1 VLITVKGETL
11 VRTGYNI
18 NIRLILSPL
27 IMISKALIRY
37 KNDLT
42 VVSVAFLFYASAYLG
57 YALTFDSSAQ
67 ISTWPPSGIA
77 FALIILLGRSA
88 WPGITIGSLLANVMG
103 FWNNAELTVQSVI
116 LLSAMIA
123 LANTCEALIG
133 NFLIKKWVETD
144 YPFTTTKNTFRF
156 LFVCVFMCA
165 VGAAIASG
173 SLFFIGVIQQPQV
186 FKSFL
191 MWLVSNT
198 TGILL
203 FTPFILACHYFAKVR
218 FNRENMFQLGALMAV
233 GVCLVLILKIDY
245 ANTTIA
251 RAVPFLLIPVLLWL
265 AFRFHLAIAMTF
277 VVLIA
282 LSSIYISIRGLG
294 PFILDDPE
302 HSIILLQVFVTVISV
317 STIVLSATVK
327 ERKIAEKKL
336 HDFNE
341 TLEAKV
347 QERTKALHTEI
358 STRKEAEEKLQ
369 KTNHELSKRNTEL
382 DNFVYSVSHDL
393 RAPIASVLG
402 LINLAKKD
410 SNVSMKDVYLEMI
423 QKSANQQDHFIREI
437 LDQSRNS
444 RLEIRSEEIFFE
456 PIIEETF
463 NQLKFATA
471 TGQNV
476 ERIITVKQDQAF
488 YSDKWRLKV
497 ILNNIISNAIRYRNG
512 KDPVIKVNVAVNS
525 EGALVEIED
534 NGKGIAKEHLNKVC
548 NMFYRAT
555 DDGAG
560 SGLGLYIVKETIDKL
575 NGSMKIDSEVGRGTM
590 VSMEIPPLP
599 INPQPLNPLKGTL
612 MQVVSNEYAVASS

>member
-1 VLITVKGETL
+1 MVNKVSIQ
-11 VRTGYNI
+11 
-18 NIRLILSPL
+18 
-27 IMISKALIRY
+27 Y
-37 KNDLT
+37 KNDLK
-42 VVSVAFLFYASAYLG
+42 VVGVAFLFYASAYLG
-57 YALTFDSSAQ
+57 YALTFDSSTQ

-77 FALIILLGRSA
+77 FALMILLGRSA

-103 FWNNAELTVQSVI
+103 FWNGAELSVQSVI
-116 LLSAMIA
+116 LLSTMIA
-123 LANTCEALIG
+123 LANTSEALVG
-133 NFLIKKWVETD
+133 NLLIKKWVQTD

-156 LFVCVFMCA
+156 LFVTLFMCS
-165 VGAAIASG
+165 VGAGIATG
-173 SLFFIGVIQQPQV
+173 SLLLNGVIQQPDIYRT
-186 FKSFL
+186 L
-191 MWLVSNT
+191 LTWLISNI

-203 FTPFILACHYFAKVR
+203 FTPFILACHYFARLK
-218 FNRENMFQLGALMAV
+218 FNRSNLIELGALVAV
-233 GVCLVLILKIDY
+233 GVCIVFVLKIDY
-245 ANTTIA
+245 ANVTLA

-294 PFILDDPE
+294 PFTLDDPS
-302 HSIILLQVFVTVISV
+302 HSIILLQVFITVISV

-327 ERKIAEKKL
+327 ERRIAEKKL
-336 HDFNE
+336 HEFNE

-347 QERTKALHTEI
+347 QERTQALHAEI

-402 LINLAKKD
+402 LINLARKD
-410 SNVSMKDVYLEMI
+410 GNLAMKDVYLEMI

-444 RLEIRSEEIFFE
+444 RLEIKREEIFFE

-471 TGQNV
+471 TGQHV
-476 ERIITVKQDQAF
+476 ERIVTVKQDQPF
-488 YSDKWRLKV
+488 HSDKWRLKV
-497 ILNNIISNAIRYRNG
+497 ILNNIISNSIRYRNG
-512 KDPVIKVNVAVNS
+512 KDPVIKVNVAVNPD
-525 EGALVEIED
+525 GALVEIED
-534 NGKGIAKEHLNKVC
+534 NGKGIAEEHLNKVC

-575 NGSMKIDSEVGRGTM
+575 NGSMKIDSQVGRGTM
-590 VSMEIPPLP
+590 VSVNIPAAL
-599 INPQPLNPLKGTL
+599 
-612 MQVVSNEYAVASS
+612 EC

>member
-1 VLITVKGETL
+1 MVNKVLIQ
-11 VRTGYNI
+11 
-18 NIRLILSPL
+18 
-27 IMISKALIRY
+27 Y
-37 KNDLT
+37 KNDLK
-42 VVSVAFLFYASAYLG
+42 VVFVAFLFYASAYLG
-57 YALTFDSSAQ
+57 YALTFDSSTQ

-103 FWNNAELTVQSVI
+103 FWNDAELSVQSVI
-116 LLSAMIA
+116 LLSFMIA
-123 LANTCEALIG
+123 LANTFEALIG
-133 NFLIKKWVETD
+133 NLLMQKWVKTD
-144 YPFTTTKNTFRF
+144 FPFTTTKNTFRF
-156 LFVCVFMCA
+156 LFVAIFMC
-165 VGAAIASG
+165 VIGAAIATS
-173 SLFFIGVIQQPQV
+173 SFLFNGVIQQSELY
-186 FKSFL
+186 KSFL
-191 MWLVSNT
+191 TWLISNT

-203 FTPFILACHYFAKVR
+203 FTPFILACHYYFTRLK
-218 FNRENMFQLGALMAV
+218 FNRGNLLELGALVAV
-233 GVCLVLILKIDY
+233 GVCLVFILKIDY
-245 ANTTIA
+245 ANTTLA

-282 LSSIYISIRGLG
+282 LSSIYISIKGLG
-294 PFILDDPE
+294 PFILADPRQ
-302 HSIILLQVFVTVISV
+302 SIILLQVFITVISV

-336 HDFNE
+336 HEFNE

-347 QERTKALHTEI
+347 QERTQALHSEI
-358 STRKEAEEKLQ
+358 ATRKEAEEKLQ
-369 KTNHELSKRNTEL
+369 KSNLELSKRNTEL

-410 SNVSMKDVYLEMI
+410 NNGAMKDVYLEMI

-444 RLEIRSEEIFFE
+444 RLEIKREEIFFE

-476 ERIITVKQDQAF
+476 ERIITVKQDEAF
-488 YSDKWRLKV
+488 HSDKWRLKV

-512 KDPVIKVNVAVNS
+512 KDPVIRVNVAVNPQ
-525 EGALVEIED
+525 GALVEIED
-534 NGKGIAKEHLNKVC
+534 NGKGIAKEHLSKVC

-575 NGSMKIDSEVGRGTM
+575 NGSLKIDSEIGRGTM
-590 VSMEIPPLP
+590 VSVSIPTPKSPKGDLDAVL
-599 INPQPLNPLKGTL
+599 LN
-612 MQVVSNEYAVASS
+612 